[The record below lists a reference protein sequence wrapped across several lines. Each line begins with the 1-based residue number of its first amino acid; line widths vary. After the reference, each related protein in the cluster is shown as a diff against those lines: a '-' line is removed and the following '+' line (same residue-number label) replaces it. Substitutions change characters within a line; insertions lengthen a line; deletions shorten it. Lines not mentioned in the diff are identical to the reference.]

1 MHRVL
6 HVFVEWIKLR
16 WSDFERHLEMQER
29 LEGFL
34 SECRSLGFQNEASV
48 VTRNMSMR
56 AMRYQKRNPVQRKTV
71 APGFTFTENTPLL
84 SWNPKRVR
92 AAATGQCAHLARAVR
107 LRRRWWA
114 LAMDAHQIA
123 LELAN
128 DTYQLFRQVTG
139 ADVLQQVIALATPR
153 VCPVSSLQYVV
164 CCSGLTLQSCGRDR
178 VYTNSRARRRRRPR
192 RPCRRCSSAVTA
204 YAAFCAA
211 WKHRRHN

>member
-16 WSDFERHLEMQER
+16 WSDFERHLEMPER

-84 SWNPKRVR
+84 SRNRTACGPQRRGSVLTWRVL
-92 AAATGQCAHLARAVR
+92 CA
-107 LRRRWWA
+107 
-114 LAMDAHQIA
+114 
-123 LELAN
+123 
-128 DTYQLFRQVTG
+128 YG
-139 ADVLQQVIALATPR
+139 GGG
-153 VCPVSSLQYVV
+153 
-164 CCSGLTLQSCGRDR
+164 GL
-178 VYTNSRARRRRRPR
+178 
-192 RPCRRCSSAVTA
+192 
-204 YAAFCAA
+204 
-211 WKHRRHN
+211 